1 MLNKSKGLIISTI
14 ESSGQV
20 QMDLDL
26 YFLDQTINCEETIF
40 TLRFYIWSDYW
51 LSLGFHQ
58 KQIPNHWLKM
68 VDKGL
73 LKIIKRPS
81 GGGAVLHSG
90 GITYALTFKK
100 PLYKKMS
107 YQLINN
113 WLCTTFSKLG
123 LELKKGNIKKSF
135 IQNNCFGSKYT
146 TDLIDQNGYKRV
158 GNAQYWKKGSF
169 LQHGEILL
177 DPPSELWF
185 EIFGEKAP
193 PKLRLEY
200 EREEIINELKHS
212 FIKNYSD
219 SSIKNVFIDCED
231 IKQML

>member
-1 MLNKSKGLIISTI
+1 
-14 ESSGQV
+14 
-20 QMDLDL
+20 
-26 YFLDQTINCEETIF
+26 
-40 TLRFYIWSDYW
+40 
-51 LSLGFHQ
+51 
-58 KQIPNHWLKM
+58 M

-73 LKIIKRPS
+73 IKIIKRPS

-90 GITYALTFKK
+90 GITYAITFKK
-100 PLYKKMS
+100 PLYKRMS

-146 TDLIDQNGYKRV
+146 TDLVDQNGYKRV

-177 DPPSELWF
+177 DPPNELWF

-193 PKLRLEY
+193 PKLTLEC

-212 FIKNYSD
+212 FIMNYSD